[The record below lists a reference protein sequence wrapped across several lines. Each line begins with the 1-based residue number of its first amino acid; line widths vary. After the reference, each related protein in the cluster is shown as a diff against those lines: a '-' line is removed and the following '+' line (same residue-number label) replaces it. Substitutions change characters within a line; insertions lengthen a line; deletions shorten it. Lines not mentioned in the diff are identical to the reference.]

1 MKKGTVVKWLTVALA
16 LVGVLT
22 QAGVL
27 PPVAAEA
34 AGALLPVVLG
44 A

>member
-1 MKKGTVVKWLTVALA
+1 VKKGIVKWLTVALA

-22 QAGVL
+22 QVSVL
-27 PPVAAEA
+27 PPL
-34 AGALLPVVLG
+34 AGDIANALLPVALG